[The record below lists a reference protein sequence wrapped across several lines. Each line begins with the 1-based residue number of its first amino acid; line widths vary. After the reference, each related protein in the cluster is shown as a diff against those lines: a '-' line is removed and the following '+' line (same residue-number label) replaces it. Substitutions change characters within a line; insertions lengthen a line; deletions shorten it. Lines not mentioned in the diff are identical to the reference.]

1 MQAQLSAQCIKMLV
15 VLAYTDS
22 KLAIS
27 SIKLQLPVSQHPLW
41 SMADLTR

>member
-15 VLAYTDS
+15 VLAYSDS

-27 SIKLQLPVSQHPLW
+27 SVKLQLPVITTPAVEHG
-41 SMADLTR
+41 